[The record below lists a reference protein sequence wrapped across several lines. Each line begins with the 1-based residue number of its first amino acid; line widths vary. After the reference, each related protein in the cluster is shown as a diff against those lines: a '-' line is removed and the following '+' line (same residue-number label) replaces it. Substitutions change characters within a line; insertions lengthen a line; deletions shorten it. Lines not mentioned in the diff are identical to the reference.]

1 MAIISVTVAAVIERD
16 GRFLV
21 VEEQTDEGV
30 RINQPAGHLEP
41 GESIVEGARRETLE
55 ESAYRFEPRALVGIY
70 RWHRQ
75 ETSVTYVRFALCG
88 EVGVQRTDLNLDHG
102 ILRAL
107 WLTPEQL
114 RANAHAHRSPLV
126 MRCVDDYLAG
136 RRYPLEILVEPN

>member
-1 MAIISVTVAAVIERD
+1 MAIISVTVAAVLERD

-30 RINQPAGHLEP
+30 RINQPAGHLEA
-41 GESIVEGARRETLE
+41 GESIIQGTRRETLE

-70 RWHRQ
+70 RWRHP
-75 ETSVTYVRFALCG
+75 EKDVTYVRFALCG
-88 EVGVQRTDLNLDHG
+88 EVGARRTDLSLDHG

-107 WLTPEQL
+107 WLTPDQL
-114 RANAHAHRSPLV
+114 RECAPAHRSPLV

-136 RRYPLEILVEPN
+136 RRYPLELLVEPA

>member
-1 MAIISVTVAAVIERD
+1 MAIISVTVAAVVERD

-41 GESIVEGARRETLE
+41 GESIIEGTQRETLE
-55 ESAYRFEPRALVGIY
+55 ESAYRFEPRALVGVY
-70 RWHRQ
+70 RWNHPQ
-75 ETSVTYVRFALCG
+75 KNVTYVRFALCG
-88 EVGVQRTDLNLDHG
+88 EVGVQRTDLSLDHG
-102 ILRAL
+102 ILRAF

-114 RANAHAHRSPLV
+114 RECAASHRSPLV

-136 RRYPLEILVEPN
+136 RRYPLELLIDQT